1 MINERKKKNMKR
13 INVYERKEKRREVK
27 KSLEAM

>member
-1 MINERKKKNMKR
+1 MKGKKNMKR